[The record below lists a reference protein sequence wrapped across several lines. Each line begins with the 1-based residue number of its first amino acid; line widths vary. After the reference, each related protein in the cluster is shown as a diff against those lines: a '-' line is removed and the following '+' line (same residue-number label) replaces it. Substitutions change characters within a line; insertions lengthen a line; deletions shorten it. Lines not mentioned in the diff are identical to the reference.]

1 MEKWF
6 SKYAIAAVQLC
17 MYCKEEKLF
26 LATSG
31 VQLVYHVSE
40 NKNIQNYRKKSQLFA
55 AADLQTWFAK

>member
-1 MEKWF
+1 
-6 SKYAIAAVQLC
+6 

-55 AADLQTWFAK
+55 AADLQT